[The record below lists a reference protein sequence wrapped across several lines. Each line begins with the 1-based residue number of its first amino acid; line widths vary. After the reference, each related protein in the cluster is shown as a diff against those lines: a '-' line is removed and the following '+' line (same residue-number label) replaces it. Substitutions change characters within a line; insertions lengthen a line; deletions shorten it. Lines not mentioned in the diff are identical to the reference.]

1 MHFMLVLV
9 VRFFNFLIL
18 FMNFIPIS
26 LLVSVSVVKFVQAY
40 FIYCDRDMIYEGMH
54 CMPRTSD
61 LNEELGQVEYVFSDK
76 TGTLTRNVMDFR
88 KFCVNGVIYGE
99 GMTEIKRNVM
109 MKMGMRVD
117 EEVKMNRNGPQTPHV
132 DL

>member
-1 MHFMLVLV
+1 MSFVKLLQVAFM
-9 VRFFNFLIL
+9 
-18 FMNFIPIS
+18 
-26 LLVSVSVVKFVQAY
+26 Y
-40 FIYCDRDMIYEGMH
+40 FDKEMIFETEIVGEKKAIH

-109 MKMGMRVD
+109 LKMGMRVD
-117 EEVKMNRNGPQTPHV
+117 EEVKPQNPSAPRTPHV
-132 DL
+132 DLVDSR